1 MSAMTGETTM
11 SVVRPVHSTKGG
23 VDMKVFEN
31 KEIRDRLLKA
41 FPKFYIN
48 SGFECIIYPP
58 RNSYFL
64 MADIQTETGLNAKI
78 LEWLSREASK
88 SIDPK
93 SQVYHLNG
101 INTFL
106 GTNFTQE
113 DMVEIYTYLG
123 NRCDHARTLRFI
135 ESGYDLA
142 ALHCDEEVFA

>member
-1 MSAMTGETTM
+1 M
-11 SVVRPVHSTKGG
+11 R
-23 VDMKVFEN
+23 VFEN

-41 FPKFYIN
+41 FPQFYIN

-101 INTFL
+101 INTLL
-106 GTNFTQE
+106 GINFTQTAI
-113 DMVEIYTYLG
+113 VEIYTYLG

>member
-1 MSAMTGETTM
+1 M
-11 SVVRPVHSTKGG
+11 R
-23 VDMKVFEN
+23 VFEN

-41 FPKFYIN
+41 FPQFYIN
-48 SGFECIIYPP
+48 SRFECIVYPP

-64 MADIQTETGLNAKI
+64 MVDIQTEAELNAKI
-78 LEWLSREASK
+78 LEQLSREASK

-123 NRCDHARTLRFI
+123 NKCNHARTLRFI
-135 ESGYDLA
+135 ESGYDMAVLPHKEGVLA
-142 ALHCDEEVFA
+142 

>member
-1 MSAMTGETTM
+1 MAMSAITGETTM
-11 SVVRPVHSTKGG
+11 LAVRLAHSTKGG
-23 VDMKVFEN
+23 ADMRVFEN

-41 FPKFYIN
+41 FPQFYI
-48 SGFECIIYPP
+48 SSSFECIIYPP

-88 SIDPK
+88 SIDSK

-113 DMVEIYTYLG
+113 DMV
-123 NRCDHARTLRFI
+123 
-135 ESGYDLA
+135 
-142 ALHCDEEVFA
+142 